1 MRSRHELILEGV
13 LADAGEGAADLLDEA
28 VSEAG
33 VARFVF
39 VLGGGDISLRQ
50 RRDSDRAAQG
60 AG

>member
-1 MRSRHELILEGV
+1 VRSRNELILEGV

-50 RRDSDRAAQG
+50 RRDSDRAEG